1 MRRAFVGRRGLVAG
15 VGGLGELGFGTGQ
28 TVGELRDLPGKLQD
42 HPVLLLHVPLQES
55 EALFEVAE
63 TDVHA
68 ADDGGVAGRG
78 KPMPALYDKYDG
90 RRPMP
95 CFGGCQRVD

>member
-1 MRRAFVGRRGLVAG
+1 
-15 VGGLGELGFGTGQ
+15 
-28 TVGELRDLPGKLQD
+28 
-42 HPVLLLHVPLQES
+42 VPLQES

>member
-1 MRRAFVGRRGLVAG
+1 
-15 VGGLGELGFGTGQ
+15 
-28 TVGELRDLPGKLQD
+28 
-42 HPVLLLHVPLQES
+42 VPLQES

-78 KPMPALYDKYDG
+78 KPMPALYDNYDG
-90 RRPMP
+90 
-95 CFGGCQRVD
+95 GGRCPVLVVVSL